1 MFAFFSIFLLLVLL
15 FVFFKFYNMSQLLQL
30 LGEMLKLCFAV
41 KLLFPAGHQTSP
53 VFGSRVSG

>member
-1 MFAFFSIFLLLVLL
+1 
-15 FVFFKFYNMSQLLQL
+15 MSQLLQL